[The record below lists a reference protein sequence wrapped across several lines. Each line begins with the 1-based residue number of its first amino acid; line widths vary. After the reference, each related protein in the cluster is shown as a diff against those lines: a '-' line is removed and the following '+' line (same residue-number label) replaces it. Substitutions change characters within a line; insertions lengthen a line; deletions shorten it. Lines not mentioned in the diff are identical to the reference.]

1 MEELVSELADLQ
13 YEKKEMVDRMNQTT
27 REEGYDER
35 IKHAEKELARLNELR
50 AETRYPYEWN
60 IGKVEDEITRVS
72 NLLLNEWDGKTKTR
86 RYPSGVLSFRT
97 TKRLHII
104 DDVRLMELLI
114 EKAPI
119 FDVVSKYIKGFKLA
133 DVKKFVE
140 VHNVQT
146 GVAQIESKTS
156 VSLKTE

>member
-1 MEELVSELADLQ
+1 MEELANTLAELQAEHKANIEAMGEDRFIGECETGIEDLKKQLSEEYDTLYELKAVYGQEDL
-13 YEKKEMVDRMNQTT
+13 EKRIDTT
-27 REEGYDER
+27 KDQ
-35 IKHAEKELARLNELR
+35 IL
-50 AETRYPYEWN
+50 
-60 IGKVEDEITRVS
+60 D
-72 NLLLNEWDGKTKTR
+72 EWDGKTPTR

-97 TKRLHII
+97 TKRLNII
-104 DDVRLMELLI
+104 DEVRLMELLI

-119 FDVVSKYIKGFKLA
+119 FDVVSKYIKGFKLT

>member
-1 MEELVSELADLQ
+1 MEELANKLAELQAEHKANIKDMGEDRFIGECETEIEDLKKQLSEEYDTLYELKAEYGQEDL
-13 YEKKEMVDRMNQTT
+13 EK
-27 REEGYDER
+27 R
-35 IKHAEKELARLNELR
+35 IDATKDQ
-50 AETRYPYEWN
+50 
-60 IGKVEDEITRVS
+60 IID
-72 NLLLNEWDGKTKTR
+72 EWDGTTKTR

-97 TKRLHII
+97 TKRLNII
-104 DDVRLMELLI
+104 DEVRLVGLLI

-119 FDVVSKYIKGFKLA
+119 FDVVSKYIKGFKLT